1 MILLIALTV
10 SLVACII
17 SAYLLIGLLIFLS
30 FQDVDMPG
38 YEPCLKEM
46 LIVMLVYPYIIG
58 HVILVFACGRLRSK
72 FYK

>member
-10 SLVACII
+10 SFVACAI

-30 FQDVDMPG
+30 FQDPDMPG

-46 LIVMLVYPYIIG
+46 LIVMLTYPYIIA
-58 HVILVFACGRLRSK
+58 HIVIVFACGRLRSK